1 MSRTIGHSLAL
12 IGFVGTGSAI
22 VLPWAQYGGIDV
34 DLFRF
39 PLWGLY
45 IAAAIALQAV
55 VLWRLVR
62 DDRCGGRGDFRL
74 RQRVHILR
82 SDRADGHPEAGCRR
96 AVGSPGSDLQHRCSR
111 RTASCPR
118 PGYHGIGRRLTPVG
132 LRPRRAR
139 GESARHKPRI

>member
-62 DDRCGGRGDFRL
+62 DDR
-74 RQRVHILR
+74 
-82 SDRADGHPEAGCRR
+82 RATIAGIVLGLATIAA
-96 AVGSPGSDLQHRCSR
+96 AVVVIFDYDN
-111 RTASCPR
+111 ASTFFGPIVPMVIPR
-118 PGYHGIGRRLTPVG
+118 PGVG
-132 LRPRRAR
+132 GPLAVLAAICSTVAAVAPRRAPAPATTA
-139 GESARHKPRI
+139 SAAV